1 MPRIGI
7 SGSLLFVA
15 YTRRKGEKGI
25 DDDKKWTHKIE
36 ENLRNLESNEKKHVF
51 WKVKNKKRVRIR
63 TNDPH
68 KLYNHLNDLLY
79 LKFNKPF
86 NKTSKPNP
94 LLKLNI
100 PIT

>member
-51 WKVKNKKRVRIR
+51 WKVKNKKKSK
-63 TNDPH
+63 D
-68 KLYNHLNDLLY
+68 K
-79 LKFNKPF
+79 NKRSTQTLQPF
-86 NKTSKPNP
+86 K
-94 LLKLNI
+94 
-100 PIT
+100 